1 MSSQYQPWNSAMV
14 YGENIQ
20 VAVGV
25 NCLLVTVVELG
36 LGGRCGVS
44 LRKTPQLRVRS
55 RS

>member
-25 NCLLVTVVELG
+25 NCASIGWLPPPLMVHKPG
-36 LGGRCGVS
+36 LCDACC
-44 LRKTPQLRVRS
+44 LAE
-55 RS
+55 